1 MWQARHHV
9 EQTLQNSLALGTPMA
24 NLIILAV
31 AVSVTN
37 STFFFEGIVII
48 DNGSADVVAARV
60 EPRDL

>member
-1 MWQARHHV
+1 
-9 EQTLQNSLALGTPMA
+9 MA